1 MDCKEFEMMIP
12 DFIERRLDFR
22 ALERFGRH
30 MEQCADCRE
39 ELTIQ
44 FLITEGI
51 QRLEEGSAFDLQA
64 ELNQRVEEAGKKVRF
79 HNGALLA
86 GTILELLALSIL
98 AGFIIWILL

>member
-1 MDCKEFEMMIP
+1 MNCKEFEMMIP

-22 ALERFGRH
+22 ALERFSRH

-64 ELNQRVEEAGKKVRF
+64 ELGQRMEEARRKVRF

-86 GTILELLALSIL
+86 GVFFELAALCAL